1 MKEYNSSNTS
11 NWLGVTSSYESI
23 TTVSVDQS
31 CQDYDGETLKC
42 LFSRCSNLTTI
53 NNLNYLNTSKVKDM
67 GDMFS
72 LCAKLGTLNLSG
84 FNTSNVTKMDN
95 MFDGCSSLISIRLLS
110 FDTSNVTTMSS
121 MFNGCSTLA
130 SLDLST
136 FDTGKVTTMYQMFN
150 GCTNL
155 KRILVGDRWSTS
167 SLTTAANNMFNN
179 CSAIVGEYGT
189 TYDFQTVN
197 KTKAHTG
204 KDGYLTLK
212 TVTITPASAEG
223 KYWATYYHSSVNR
236 QADGATTVYAATR
249 NGRTLTL
256 QGVGTGGIINAGQGV
271 ILQSTAETI
280 TLTYSTSATAES
292 IYRNNV
298 LTGVDEATS
307 QADGTTYYVLSNEGG
322 TLGFYKYTADREL
335 GAHKAFIAVATSGSA
350 PAMLAL
356 GLDNGAGTTAI
367 SGTELKPDD
376 EASDAAYY
384 TLDGRRLTAHPA
396 QKGIYITGGKKVVI
410 K

>member
-1 MKEYNSSNTS
+1 MKQKLFTLVAAMLMAATTANAKVLYGKVEGSTLTLMCGDATPSGMKEYNSSNTS

-72 LCAKLGTLNLSG
+72 LCAKL
-84 FNTSNVTKMDN
+84 
-95 MFDGCSSLISIRLLS
+95 
-110 FDTSNVTTMSS
+110 
-121 MFNGCSTLA
+121 
-130 SLDLST
+130 
-136 FDTGKVTTMYQMFN
+136 
-150 GCTNL
+150 

-179 CSAIVGEYGT
+179 CRAIVGEYGT